1 MALLS
6 KLSGNQQDQFL
17 SIMFESLTVD
27 RRSQLCLWLQGDF
40 QRFLPHEILMVVVGD
55 LAAGRLKFEL
65 LSSVPGEIDASA
77 SWKRWNLQS
86 MSEMLFDRW
95 QSNARRM
102 LAFDGP
108 WGHVSGADCS
118 SAPDETRLLGPC
130 AMAHGLRDERSG
142 EDALYIALRSERP
155 FDDQQRRMFTLLMPN
170 IDHACRRVVA
180 FADGHVDLPHV
191 SRAALA
197 IPDDESGLSAREVEI
212 LGWVRAGK
220 TNHEIGMILGISPF
234 TVKNHLQRIF
244 RKIDV
249 INRTQ
254 AVAKFEGYRRTA
266 A

>member
-1 MALLS
+1 MALLG

-40 QRFLPHEILMVVVGD
+40 QRFLPHELLMVVIGD
-55 LAAGRLKFEL
+55 FAADRLKVEV
-65 LSSVPGEIDASA
+65 LSSVPGDPNVGACRNRE
-77 SWKRWNLQS
+77 NLQS
-86 MSEMLFDRW
+86 ISEALFGRW
-95 QSNARRM
+95 KSNGRRM

-108 WGHVSGADCS
+108 WAHMSGVDCS
-118 SAPDETRLLGPC
+118 SAAGETGRIGPFT
-130 AMAHGLRDERSG
+130 MAHGLRDERSG
-142 EDALYIALRSERP
+142 EDALYIALRSDRP
-155 FDDQQRRMFTLLMPN
+155 FDDHQRKMFTLLMPN

-180 FADGHVDLPHV
+180 LAGGHGYEPHA

-197 IPDDESGLSAREVEI
+197 IPDDDSGLSAREVEI

-220 TNHEIGMILGISPF
+220 TNQEIGMILGISPF
-234 TVKNHLQRIF
+234 TVKNHMQRIF

-254 AVAKFEGYRRTA
+254 AVAKFEGYRRA
-266 A
+266 AQ